1 MTDSTEELQKRKE
14 EISRLFSDPSI
25 SGDPERVKALSLE
38 FSHIQKEL
46 AALQKG
52 ETVSPL
58 AGDKAIMEIRAGTGG
73 EEAALFAGDLFR
85 IYEKFA
91 LKKGWQISLI
101 DESKSDI
108 GGYKEIVFEVKGRG
122 AYTLLSKEGGTHRV
136 QRIPT
141 TEKSGRIH
149 TSTATV
155 AVLPDVTEKK
165 IEIKQEDIE
174 VETAKSSG
182 PGGQNVNKRMT
193 AIRIL
198 HKPTGI
204 IVSSQAERSLDQN
217 RQRALQLLRSK
228 LFARE
233 EEQKEATVSGQRKE
247 QIGQAKRA
255 EKIKTYNFPQNRL
268 TDHRTNKSWHN
279 LDRIMEGELDAVLSA
294 NESGP
299 Q

>member
-1 MTDSTEELQKRKE
+1 
-14 EISRLFSDPSI
+14 
-25 SGDPERVKALSLE
+25 
-38 FSHIQKEL
+38 
-46 AALQKG
+46 
-52 ETVSPL
+52 
-58 AGDKAIMEIRAGTGG
+58 MEIRAGTGG
-73 EEAALFAGDLFR
+73 EEAALFAGELFR
-85 IYEKFA
+85 MYEKFA
-91 LKKGWQISLI
+91 FKMGWKTSLI

-108 GGYKEIVFEVKGRG
+108 GGYREVIFEIKGKG
-122 AYTLLSKEGGTHRV
+122 AYTLLGSEGGTHRV

-155 AVLPDVTEKK
+155 AVLPDVVGKQ

-193 AIRIL
+193 AIRIS

-204 IVSSQAERSLDQN
+204 VVSSQAERSLDQN
-217 RQRALQLLRSK
+217 RQRALQILRAK

-233 EEQKEATVSGQRKE
+233 QERSEAAISGQRKE

-268 TDHRTNKSWHN
+268 TDHRSNKSWHN
-279 LDRIMEGELDAVLSA
+279 LDHIMEGELNSVLA
-294 NESGP
+294 P
-299 Q
+299 